1 MTATDSTG
9 SLGISAVL
17 IVFVVLSTYSRFA
30 FLISKNILS
39 KNFYVNNFLKDL
51 SALEHLLK
59 IWDIFSSFS
68 REVTR
73 EYIMIRSKIVR
84 LEFTTGWS
92 NTNNDRLLQVSSSN
106 GTLSRWIRIGL
117 GRVLLRILTK
127 RNTPDSLKSMSSFI
141 LSRIKESSAFNC

>member
-1 MTATDSTG
+1 
-9 SLGISAVL
+9 
-17 IVFVVLSTYSRFA
+17 VLSSYSIFV

-39 KNFYVNNFLKDL
+39 KNFYVNNFLKGL

-59 IWDIFSSFS
+59 IYDIFSSFS

-73 EYIMIRSKIVR
+73 EYIKIRSKIVR
-84 LEFTTGWS
+84 LEFTKGWS
-92 NTNNDRLLQVSSSN
+92 NTNNDRLFKLSSFN

-141 LSRIKESSAFNC
+141 LSRIKKSSAFNC

>member
-17 IVFVVLSTYSRFA
+17 IVFVMLSTYSRFA

-117 GRVLLRILTK
+117 SRVLLRILTN

>member
-39 KNFYVNNFLKDL
+39 KNFYVNNFLKAL
-51 SALEHLLK
+51 SALEHLFK
-59 IWDIFSSFS
+59 IYDIFSSFS